1 MSEDRATRT
10 RNTDGQP
17 LERALRAHADTASLN
32 LLQAYRDF
40 IAHSETCTG
49 SCTKGVDCDTAASL
63 REAWRTARK
72 HAAH

>member
-1 MSEDRATRT
+1 MAEHRATAASH
-10 RNTDGQP
+10 TDGRP

-49 SCTKGVDCDTAASL
+49 SCPHGVDCDEAAGL
-63 REAWRTARK
+63 REAWRTARQ